1 MKVFVLSW
9 RQSLAA
15 AALAAVLSPAA
26 SDTFQA
32 VAAEGQ
38 PEAPAAKAEREG
50 ERGQA
55 KAEREAPKP
64 EAREGREGDRPA
76 VRREGE
82 RKGDRPAVR
91 REGERERE
99 GERREAP
106 SPELMQRRR
115 QLEEQ
120 AGDIRRKLE
129 ALRPEQDAD
138 ARELRGALSR
148 IEAQLRETQPPR
160 ETGDR
165 EPLMRRLEELK
176 AAMQRAR
183 EAGNRE
189 EVERLEREGREVLQQ
204 LGERPGDRPRPEGE
218 AAEMQRRLQH
228 VRMAI
233 ENLRAAGLNAQADA
247 LAGEAER
254 WMRERGMPPGG
265 PPEGRPGGDG
275 RERPD
280 MLPPGA
286 QFERAMQEMRE
297 QMQDLRRQMEEMR
310 RHLQELGAKQP
321 R

>member
-26 SDTFQA
+26 SDTFSA
-32 VAAEGQ
+32 AAAEGQ

-50 ERGQA
+50 DRDEA
-55 KAEREAPKP
+55 KREREAPKP
-64 EAREGREGDRPA
+64 EAREGREGE
-76 VRREGE
+76 RREGPRE
-82 RKGDRPAVR
+82 GDRPAVR
-91 REGERERE
+91 REGE
-99 GERREAP
+99 GDRREAP
-106 SPELMQRRR
+106 SPELLQKRR

-120 AGDIRRKLE
+120 AHDIRRKLE
-129 ALRPEQDAD
+129 TLRPEQDAE

-148 IEAQLRETQPPR
+148 IEAQLRETEPR
-160 ETGDR
+160 REAGDR

-218 AAEMQRRLQH
+218 AAEIQRRMQH
-228 VRMAI
+228 LHAAI

-254 WMRERGMPPGG
+254 WMRERGMPPGQ
-265 PPEGRPGGDG
+265 PPRAEG

-280 MLPPGA
+280 MAPFQA
-286 QFERAMQEMRE
+286 QVERAMGEMRE
-297 QMQDLRRQMEEMR
+297 QMQEMRRQMEEMR
-310 RHLQELGAKQP
+310 RHLQELSAKQP